1 MAVAEGRSD
10 RLVGVV
16 HTIPCRACHNDA
28 RQASSADIGRRVVR
42 SRSDRAAPDSAVGRA
57 SFSDGVDDGL
67 GDTYRAAIMTT
78 STTIDPGGKR
88 PDSTQTIVT
97 RPALSALGSRR
108 NSAAFQPPKR
118 TAHSVDEHLEVW
130 AQITVADDREVE
142 LSSV

>member
-1 MAVAEGRSD
+1 MLVKRPPLTSVGEWSD
-10 RLVGVV
+10 HEATG
-16 HTIPCRACHNDA
+16 PC
-28 RQASSADIGRRVVR
+28 
-42 SRSDRAAPDSAVGRA
+42 PDSAVGRA

-108 NSAAFQPPKR
+108 NSSAFQPPKR